1 MPVDYFMVTI
11 FWVLA
16 INMLTSNAKNI
27 EVNLL
32 KYISS
37 FNITNNSIYH
47 NLGQPKFFICFKE
60 DLLSG

>member
-11 FWVLA
+11 FLVLA

-32 KYISS
+32 K
-37 FNITNNSIYH
+37 IY
-47 NLGQPKFFICFKE
+47 FK
-60 DLLSG
+60 L